1 VDIIQD
7 ELDRLAQSGPLTV
20 AQALE
25 LANKVADQVKQ
36 AAAPLEESGDFEW
49 AAHLY
54 EQAARAFELA
64 AENVPSAGREQVTAS
79 GEFWS
84 VKADVTRYRVY
95 TASPISPAEQG
106 AGPAAGPP
114 RPDVQH
120 PSAPPVARP
129 SKPPTGPLAKP
140 IETQDES
147 WTVTPPASSGSGLAL
162 LPTAMKKPGG
172 ARDGQWSVAQ
182 VRPPVDESG
191 TPGAVL
197 KKLDKARKKPA
208 DEEHESPYN
217 RSADQ
222 RAKDS

>member
-1 VDIIQD
+1 VDTIQNK
-7 ELDRLAQSGPLTV
+7 LDRLAQTGPLTV

-25 LANKVADQVKQ
+25 LANKVAGQVKQ
-36 AAAPLEESGDFEW
+36 AARPLEESGDFER

-64 AENVPSAGREQVTAS
+64 AENVPSADREQVTAS
-79 GEFWS
+79 GELWS
-84 VKADVTRYRVY
+84 VKADVTRYRIY
-95 TASPISPAEQG
+95 TAPLISPTEQG
-106 AGPAAGPP
+106 AGPTTIPP
-114 RPDVQH
+114 LTNAQH

-129 SKPPTGPLAKP
+129 SKPSTGPLAKP

-147 WTVTPPASSGSGLAL
+147 WTITTPASSSGGLTL
-162 LPTAMKKPGG
+162 LPTTMKKPGG
-172 ARDGQWSVAQ
+172 ARDGRWSVAQ

-191 TPGAVL
+191 TPGAIL

-217 RSADQ
+217 RSVDQ

>member
-1 VDIIQD
+1 MDTIQD
-7 ELDRLAQSGPLTV
+7 KLDRLAQTGPLTV
-20 AQALE
+20 IQALE

-36 AAAPLEESGDFEW
+36 AATPLEESGDFER
-49 AAHLY
+49 AACLY

-64 AENVPSAGREQVTAS
+64 AENVPSADREQVIAS
-79 GEFWS
+79 GELWS

-95 TASPISPAEQG
+95 TAPLISPAEQG
-106 AGPAAGPP
+106 AGPATTPSLPNA
-114 RPDVQH
+114 QH
-120 PSAPPVARP
+120 PSIPPAARP

-147 WTVTPPASSGSGLAL
+147 WTITTPTSSSSGLTL
-162 LPTAMKKPGG
+162 LPTTMKKSRGV
-172 ARDGQWSVAQ
+172 RDGQWSVAQ
-182 VRPPVDESG
+182 ARPLVDESG
-191 TPGAVL
+191 ITGAVL

-217 RSADQ
+217 KSVDQ